1 MVIDVW
7 IDKFV
12 DLSHKLIVDGI
23 GDIPEDILDYL
34 DEDNYIKF
42 FEFVN
47 FMILLIMMYLID
59 FMHII
64 NWFF

>member
-1 MVIDVW
+1 
-7 IDKFV
+7 
-12 DLSHKLIVDGI
+12 LSHKLIVDGI

-64 NWFF
+64 N